1 MVDFL
6 HLFVTNLHGKAGKM
20 LHNPDNA
27 INISQDRV
35 KDVITFLVED
45 RVTRDGKGIIGKFCL
60 IKNHPRMIK
69 QQQST
74 TKVGLPTNE
83 WFTTILLG

>member
-60 IKNHPRMIK
+60 IKK
-69 QQQST
+69 ST